1 MSHQDWNPDE
11 KSLRAI
17 DIHTLLPQQKPF
29 VMVDTLTGFSRKG
42 ITTETVVRADN
53 MLAEAGHLSAEGVM
67 ENIAQTCAARI
78 GFVNRYILRRGIQ
91 VGFIGAIRN
100 FHIHRLPETG
110 ETITTDVRLVEE
122 IFGMVL
128 ASATVTGERGPVA
141 ETEIKIALD
150 GGDAASAEIR

>member
-17 DIHTLLPQQKPF
+17 DIHILLPQQEPF
-29 VMVDTLTGFSRKG
+29 VMVDTVTGFSSEG

-53 MLAEAGHLSAEGVM
+53 MLAEAGHLSAEGIM

-78 GFVNRYILRRGIQ
+78 GFVNRYILRQSIQ

-100 FHIHRLPETG
+100 FHIHRLPETD
-110 ETITTDVRLVEE
+110 ETITTHVRLVEE

-150 GGDAASAEIR
+150 GGDAASSEIR

>member
-17 DIHTLLPQQKPF
+17 DIHTLLPQQEPF
-29 VMVDTLTGFSRKG
+29 VMVDTVTGFSSEG

-53 MLAEAGHLSAEGVM
+53 LLAEAGQLSAEGVM

-78 GFVNRYILRRGIQ
+78 GFVNRYILRQSIQ

-100 FHIHRLPETG
+100 FHIHRLPETD
-110 ETITTDVRLVEE
+110 ETITTHVRLVEE

-150 GGDAASAEIR
+150 GGDAASSEIR

>member
-17 DIHTLLPQQKPF
+17 DIHTLLPQQEPF
-29 VMVDTLTGFSRKG
+29 VMVDTVTGFSSEG

-53 MLAEAGHLSAEGVM
+53 MLAEAGHLSAEGIM

-100 FHIHRLPETG
+100 FHIHRLPGTG
-110 ETITTDVRLVEE
+110 ETITTEVRLVEE

-150 GGDAASAEIR
+150 GGDAASSEIR

>member
-1 MSHQDWNPDE
+1 
-11 KSLRAI
+11 
-17 DIHTLLPQQKPF
+17 
-29 VMVDTLTGFSRKG
+29 MVDTVTGFSSEG

-100 FHIHRLPETG
+100 FHIHRLAARNRR
-110 ETITTDVRLVEE
+110 DDYHRS
-122 IFGMVL
+122 
-128 ASATVTGERGPVA
+128 ASCRRDIRHGAGLGHCHRRKRP
-141 ETEIKIALD
+141 
-150 GGDAASAEIR
+150 GG

>member
-17 DIHTLLPQQKPF
+17 DIHTLLPQQEPF
-29 VMVDTLTGFSRKG
+29 VMVDTVTGFSSEG

-53 MLAEAGHLSAEGVM
+53 LLAEAGHLSAEGVM

-78 GFVNRYILRRGIQ
+78 GFVNRYILRQSIQ

-100 FHIHRLPETG
+100 FHIHRLPETD
-110 ETITTDVRLVEE
+110 ETITTHVRLVEE

-150 GGDAASAEIR
+150 GGDAASSEIR

>member
-17 DIHTLLPQQKPF
+17 DIHTLLPQQEPF
-29 VMVDTLTGFSRKG
+29 VMVNTVTGFSSEG

-53 MLAEAGHLSAEGVM
+53 LLAEAGHLSAEGVM

-78 GFVNRYILRRGIQ
+78 GFVNRYILRQSIQ

-110 ETITTDVRLVEE
+110 ETITTEVRLVEE
-122 IFGMVL
+122 MFGMVL

-150 GGDAASAEIR
+150 GGDAASSEIR

>member
-17 DIHTLLPQQKPF
+17 DIHTLLPQQEPF
-29 VMVDTLTGFSRKG
+29 VMVDTVTGFSSEG

-53 MLAEAGHLSAEGVM
+53 LLAEAGHLSAEGVM

-78 GFVNRYILRRGIQ
+78 GFVNRYILRQSIQ

-110 ETITTDVRLVEE
+110 ETITTEVRLVEE
-122 IFGMVL
+122 MFGMVL

-150 GGDAASAEIR
+150 GGDAASSEIR

>member
-17 DIHTLLPQQKPF
+17 DIHTLLPQQEPF
-29 VMVDTLTGFSRKG
+29 VMVDTLTGFSSEG

-53 MLAEAGHLSAEGVM
+53 MLAEAGQLSAEGVM

-78 GFVNRYILRRGIQ
+78 GFVNRYILRQSIQ

-100 FHIHRLPETG
+100 FHIHRLPETD
-110 ETITTDVRLVEE
+110 ETITTHVRLVEE

-150 GGDAASAEIR
+150 GGDAASSEIR

>member
-17 DIHTLLPQQKPF
+17 DIHTLLPQQEPF
-29 VMVDTLTGFSRKG
+29 VMVDTVTGFSSEG

-53 MLAEAGHLSAEGVM
+53 LLAEAGHLSAEGVM

-78 GFVNRYILRRGIQ
+78 GFVNRYILRQSIQ
-91 VGFIGAIRN
+91 VGFIN
-100 FHIHRLPETG
+100 FHIHRLPETD
-110 ETITTDVRLVEE
+110 ETITTHVRLVEE

-150 GGDAASAEIR
+150 GGDAASSEIR

>member
-17 DIHTLLPQQKPF
+17 DIHTLLPQQEPF
-29 VMVDTLTGFSRKG
+29 VMVDTLTGFSREG

-100 FHIHRLPETG
+100 FHIHQLPETG
-110 ETITTDVRLVEE
+110 ETITTEVRLVEE

-150 GGDAASAEIR
+150 GGDAASFEIR

>member
-17 DIHTLLPQQKPF
+17 DIHTLLPQQEPF
-29 VMVDTLTGFSRKG
+29 VMVDTVTGFSSEG

-78 GFVNRYILRRGIQ
+78 GFVNRYILRQSIQ

-100 FHIHRLPETG
+100 FHIHRLPETD
-110 ETITTDVRLVEE
+110 ETITTHVRLVEE

-150 GGDAASAEIR
+150 GGDAVSSEIR

>member
-17 DIHTLLPQQKPF
+17 DIHTLLPQQEPF
-29 VMVDTLTGFSRKG
+29 VMVDTVTGFSSEG

-53 MLAEAGHLSAEGVM
+53 LLAEAGHLSAEGVM

-78 GFVNRYILRRGIQ
+78 GFVNRYILRQSIQ

-100 FHIHRLPETG
+100 FHIHRLPETD
-110 ETITTDVRLVEE
+110 ETITTEVRLVEE

-150 GGDAASAEIR
+150 GGDAASSEIR

>member
-17 DIHTLLPQQKPF
+17 DIHTLLPQQEPF
-29 VMVDTLTGFSRKG
+29 VMVDAVTGLSREG

-53 MLAEAGHLSAEGVM
+53 LLAEAGHLSAEGVM

-78 GFVNRYILRRGIQ
+78 GFVNRYILRRRIQ

-110 ETITTDVRLVEE
+110 ETITTEVRLVEE
-122 IFGMVL
+122 IFGIVL

-150 GGDAASAEIR
+150 SGDAASSEIR

>member
-17 DIHTLLPQQKPF
+17 DIHTLLPQQEPF
-29 VMVDTLTGFSRKG
+29 VMVDTLTGFSREG

-53 MLAEAGHLSAEGVM
+53 LLAEAGHLSAEGVM

-78 GFVNRYILRRGIQ
+78 GFVNRYILRQSIQ

-110 ETITTDVRLVEE
+110 ETITTHVRLVEE

-150 GGDAASAEIR
+150 GGDAVSSEIR